1 MRRFPYPTDPM
12 TGFEA
17 MELDAMLLERLAEE
31 MEQSASVLQGFGD
44 TARASVPAL
53 EIRAKRL
60 RRIAACLGYMAGRLD
75 RLHLLNEP
83 VRRESTYGSPTNDR
97 SAA

>member
-1 MRRFPYPTDPM
+1 M
-12 TGFEA
+12 EA
-17 MELDAMLLERLAEE
+17 DAMLLERIAEE
-31 MEQSASVLQGFGD
+31 SEQSLSALKQLGAKPEIM
-44 TARASVPAL
+44 TAL
-53 EIRAKRL
+53 ENRAKRL

-83 VRRESTYGSPTNDR
+83 VRRESNYGGSQR